1 MITYRPGSQ
10 QGRSDALLRR
20 SYLVSKERE
29 APYDQQYF
37 DFLRPD
43 RLLLRTLYSITL
55 VDPTFLKDI
64 SIILLLDP
72 LALEFK
78 QLYADFR
85 SQNGQIKVAD
95 FQTPDLEILDPE
107 SSDFLNSSSRSIDHM
122 KAKALR

>member
-95 FQTPDLEILDPE
+95 FQIPDLEILDPE